1 MSNNIDIVGTRET
14 TAMNPIL
21 QQIQHH
27 AAALPIS
34 SQAELLNYAVY
45 LEQKAREK
53 TPITLN
59 QVRREGLAQALAQAV
74 ALNPFAEITDP
85 VVWQREQRQD
95 RNLFGRDDA
104 D

>member
-34 SQAELLNYAVY
+34 SPAELLNYAVY

-53 TPITLN
+53 TPITS
-59 QVRREGLAQALAQAV
+59 VIKAV
-74 ALNPFAEITDP
+74 A
-85 VVWQREQRQD
+85 QK
-95 RNLFGRDDA
+95 
-104 D
+104 

>member
-1 MSNNIDIVGTRET
+1 
-14 TAMNPIL
+14 MNPIL

-59 QVRREGLAQALAQAV
+59 QVRREGLAQALA
-74 ALNPFAEITDP
+74 
-85 VVWQREQRQD
+85 
-95 RNLFGRDDA
+95 
-104 D
+104 

>member
-1 MSNNIDIVGTRET
+1 MET
-14 TAMNPIL
+14 IL

-27 AAALPIS
+27 ASALPLA

-53 TPITLN
+53 SPMTSP
-59 QVRREGLAQALAQAV
+59 QARRDRLAAALAQAV
-74 ALNPFAEITDP
+74 ALNPFAEIADP
-85 VVWQREQRQD
+85 VTWQLEQRRD
-95 RNLFGRDDA
+95 RSLPGRDDA

>member
-1 MSNNIDIVGTRET
+1 MNL
-14 TAMNPIL
+14 NPIL

-27 AAALPIS
+27 AAAL
-34 SQAELLNYAVY
+34 
-45 LEQKAREK
+45 EQKAREK
-53 TPITLN
+53 TPITSN

-74 ALNPFAEITDP
+74 ALNPFAEIADP